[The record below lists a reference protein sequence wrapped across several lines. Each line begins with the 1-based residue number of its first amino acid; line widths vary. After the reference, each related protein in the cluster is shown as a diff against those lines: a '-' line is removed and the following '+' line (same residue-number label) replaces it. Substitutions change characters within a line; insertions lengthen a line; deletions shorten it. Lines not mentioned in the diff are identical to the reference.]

1 MVTARATRTDN
12 QRLRQV
18 SELAITYDCTH
29 VCTKYMLPFE
39 KFQSTQIM
47 MKYHNDKNNEPNHFF
62 NHFVLFCDFKYTLL
76 FINRTKTF

>member
-12 QRLRQV
+12 QRLRQI

-62 NHFVLFCDFKYTLL
+62 NHFVLFCDFKYTLH
-76 FINRTKTF
+76 FKNRTKTF

>member
-1 MVTARATRTDN
+1 MVTARATKTDN

-47 MKYHNDKNNEPNHFF
+47 MKYHNDKNNEPNHFL
-62 NHFVLFCDFKYTLL
+62 NHFVLFAISSTRCTL
-76 FINRTKTF
+76 

>member
-62 NHFVLFCDFKYTLL
+62 NHFVLFLRFQVHVALYK
-76 FINRTKTF
+76 

>member
-47 MKYHNDKNNEPNHFF
+47 MKYHNDKNNEPNHFY
-62 NHFVLFCDFKYTLL
+62 L
-76 FINRTKTF
+76 

>member
-62 NHFVLFCDFKYTLL
+62 NHFVLFCDFKYTLH

>member
-62 NHFVLFCDFKYTLL
+62 NHFVLFFAISSTRCTL
-76 FINRTKTF
+76 